1 MKSNRDT
8 GGTAESARDYERFWK
23 PQSSRKVART
33 SIDLFSGSG
42 GLSLGLHTLGWK
54 GLFAVEKD
62 PMAFDTLA
70 TNFLDDRSPFRSFR
84 DWPEWL
90 PKEPTDIVA
99 LLEDD
104 AKRKLLGKMKGTVD
118 LVAGGPPCQGFSVG
132 GARRGEKDP
141 RNDLPFRFVDFVE
154 TVRPRTLMLE
164 NVEGFDKPFA
174 HQGHLESYADVVAEE
189 FRSLGYTV
197 IKSLLHAVRFGVPQT
212 RRRVVL
218 FGVRD
223 DGGRG
228 VSESELRLVFE
239 HLLDE
244 YADNFA
250 SEWLN
255 DTSLPVG
262 VEAAIHDLSGSRLVQ
277 SPDAPRFKTA
287 HYRKARSNYAKLM
300 RAFVDG
306 PIPDSHRI
314 PVHTEK
320 VDQLIRAAQATRKP
334 GRLPQMFLR
343 EMGTRSRKK
352 VLLDPDAPA
361 STLTSH
367 PDEFFHYELPRI
379 ITLRESAR
387 LQSFPDAF
395 VFKGRYTLNGDR
407 RGLDVSRCAQVGNAI
422 PPLLGRAIGA
432 VISRILDEMDT
443 GTIQS
448 LVDTAHES
456 SGQLFVS

>member
-1 MKSNRDT
+1 MSSRGSK
-8 GGTAESARDYERFWK
+8 GTAENAPDYERFWK
-23 PQSSRKVART
+23 PKPSRKVARS

-70 TNFLDDRSPFRSFR
+70 ANFLDDHSPFRSFR
-84 DWPEWL
+84 DWPDWL

-99 LLEDD
+99 LLND
-104 AKRKLLGKMKGTVD
+104 ATKRKLLGTMNGTVD

-141 RNDLPFRFVDFVE
+141 RNDLPFRFVDFVKI
-154 TVRPRTLMLE
+154 VQPRTFLLE
-164 NVEGFDKPFA
+164 NVEGFDKPFL
-174 HQGHLESYADVVAEE
+174 HQGHLESYADFVADE
-189 FRSLGYTV
+189 FRSLGYKV
-197 IKSLLHAVRFGVPQT
+197 IKSLVHAVRFGVPQT

-223 DGGRG
+223 DLGLG
-228 VSESELRLVFE
+228 VSEPQLRLVFE
-239 HLLDE
+239 YLLDD

-250 SEWLN
+250 SEWLD
-255 DTSLPVG
+255 DTPLPVG
-262 VEAAIHDLSGSRLVQ
+262 VGVAIHDLSGSRLVQ

-287 HYRKARSNYAKLM
+287 HYLKARSNYAKLM
-300 RAFVDG
+300 RAFIES

-314 PVHTEK
+314 PVHTER
-320 VDQLIRAAQATRKP
+320 VDHLIRVAQATQKP

-352 VLLDPDAPA
+352 VLLDPDGPA

-367 PDEFFHYELPRI
+367 PDEFFHYNLPRI

-422 PPLLGRAIGA
+422 PPLLGRALGA
-432 VISRILDEMDT
+432 VIARILDELEA
-443 GTIQS
+443 GTIQILADS
-448 LVDTAHES
+448 AHEA

>member
-1 MKSNRDT
+1 
-8 GGTAESARDYERFWK
+8 
-23 PQSSRKVART
+23 
-33 SIDLFSGSG
+33 
-42 GLSLGLHTLGWK
+42 LHTLGWK

-70 TNFLDDRSPFRSFR
+70 ANFLDDRSPFRSFR
-84 DWPEWL
+84 DWPDWL
-90 PKEPTDIVA
+90 PKESTDIVA
-99 LLEDD
+99 LLEDVK
-104 AKRKLLGKMKGTVD
+104 KRKSLGTMAGTVD

-141 RNDLPFRFVDFVE
+141 RNDLPFRFVDTVE
-154 TVRPRTLMLE
+154 IVRPRTFLLE
-164 NVEGFDKPFA
+164 NVEGFDKPFS

-189 FRSLGYTV
+189 FRSLGYSV
-197 IKSLLHAVRFGVPQT
+197 IKSLVHAVRFGVPQT

-223 DGGRG
+223 DDGT
-228 VSESELRLVFE
+228 VVPESQLRLVFE

-244 YADNFA
+244 YADDFA
-250 SEWLN
+250 SEWL
-255 DTSLPVG
+255 DDSELPLG

-277 SPDAPRFKTA
+277 SPDAPKFKTS
-287 HYRKARSNYAKLM
+287 HYLKPRSNYAKLM

-306 PIPDSHRI
+306 PVPDSHRI

-320 VDQLIRAAQATRKP
+320 VDQLIRQAQATHKP
-334 GRLPQMFLR
+334 GRLPQVFLR

-352 VLLDPDAPA
+352 VLLDPDGPA

-367 PDEFFHYELPRI
+367 PDEFFHYGIPRI

-422 PPLLGRAIGA
+422 PPLVGRALGS
-432 VISRILDEMDT
+432 VIARILDEMDA
-443 GTIQS
+443 GTMQA
-448 LVDTAHES
+448 LVDSAHEA